1 MKIGRGINNSAK
13 VRPNQRINIE
23 ASDKNNNFSD
33 LMQNK
38 GREHSRELLK
48 KLLGDIDD
56 QGKKL
61 IHSKNIRDLK
71 IYKGLIK
78 AFVDETIKVALSLE
92 NQHSF
97 DRLGRSKRYKV
108 IKELDEKLL
117 ELTNITL
124 EKESKHLSI
133 LDNIG
138 EIRGL
143 LVNLYT

>member
-1 MKIGRGINNSAK
+1 
-13 VRPNQRINIE
+13 
-23 ASDKNNNFSD
+23 
-33 LMQNK
+33 
-38 GREHSRELLK
+38 
-48 KLLGDIDD
+48 
-56 QGKKL
+56 
-61 IHSKNIRDLK
+61 
-71 IYKGLIK
+71 
-78 AFVDETIKVALSLE
+78 VALSLE

-143 LVNLYT
+143 LVNLESQLTRKV